1 MTCPSQQIVSG
12 PPPRLLAFLEEKGT
26 NISALYYSVQVNQT
40 SMVTKFKRYWQ
51 ITDVLIKY
59 GFGSAV
65 QKLFPGTYRFRRCK
79 ECPIESVTSIYQQMR
94 MAIEELGPTFMKFGQ
109 ILSTRQDLLPHQL
122 IEELKILQDQT
133 VPLPFSEIKKVIS
146 AECPDHENI
155 FTTIEEIPLA
165 SASIAQVHRGTLK
178 DGTQVVLKVQR
189 PGIREI
195 IETDILILES
205 FAARLENYYPQYR
218 VYNPPG
224 IVKDF
229 TNQVR
234 LELDFIHDG
243 KNADRLRFNMQDLEK
258 IRVPRIFWEY
268 STRHLLVMEYAQ
280 GVRIDHVDAIRG
292 FGVDPHEVA
301 DRGFSAYM
309 QQIFEDGFF
318 HGDPHPGN
326 LLVGRDGTITFLDF
340 GIVGII
346 YPERRFYF
354 IQILIAMIQRD
365 PELMIKAFEHIGI
378 TIEESE
384 RGLLRDDLYRI
395 MLDAEGAT
403 ISEYSFED
411 MSRGLTDTLQKYR
424 IRMPQNLIL
433 MLKVIL
439 MVLDVGVTLDP
450 GFNFGEKAEPY
461 VRKLARRETLID
473 QILYRASQSFLE
485 AVDGVIEMPRVI
497 NKTLRQLSTGTIK
510 IDILDSDI
518 LRLQQSLD
526 RTSDKILIG
535 LIVAGVVVG
544 SSLVITVA
552 EVRIPDF
559 VFYLAALAY
568 VVAIVIGLYTIYHVM
583 FGLKKKK
590 GEF

>member
-1 MTCPSQQIVSG
+1 
-12 PPPRLLAFLEEKGT
+12 
-26 NISALYYSVQVNQT
+26 
-40 SMVTKFKRYWQ
+40 
-51 ITDVLIKY
+51 
-59 GFGSAV
+59 
-65 QKLFPGTYRFRRCK
+65 
-79 ECPIESVTSIYQQMR
+79 
-94 MAIEELGPTFMKFGQ
+94 
-109 ILSTRQDLLPHQL
+109 
-122 IEELKILQDQT
+122 
-133 VPLPFSEIKKVIS
+133 
-146 AECPDHENI
+146 
-155 FTTIEEIPLA
+155 
-165 SASIAQVHRGTLK
+165 
-178 DGTQVVLKVQR
+178 
-189 PGIREI
+189 
-195 IETDILILES
+195 
-205 FAARLENYYPQYR
+205 
-218 VYNPPG
+218 
-224 IVKDF
+224 
-229 TNQVR
+229 
-234 LELDFIHDG
+234 
-243 KNADRLRFNMQDLEK
+243 
-258 IRVPRIFWEY
+258 
-268 STRHLLVMEYAQ
+268 
-280 GVRIDHVDAIRG
+280 
-292 FGVDPHEVA
+292 
-301 DRGFSAYM
+301 
-309 QQIFEDGFF
+309 
-318 HGDPHPGN
+318 
-326 LLVGRDGTITFLDF
+326 
-340 GIVGII
+340 
-346 YPERRFYF
+346 
-354 IQILIAMIQRD
+354 MIQRD

-384 RGLLRDDLYRI
+384 RDLLRDDLYRI

-590 GEF
+590 EEF